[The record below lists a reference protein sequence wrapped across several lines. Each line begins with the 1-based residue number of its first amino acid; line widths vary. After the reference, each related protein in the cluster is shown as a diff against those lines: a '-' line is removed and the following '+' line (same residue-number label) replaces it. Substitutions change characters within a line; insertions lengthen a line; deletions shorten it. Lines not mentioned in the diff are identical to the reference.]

1 MNGFLYDI
9 KRTLSGKFTII
20 LILLL
25 VLITVATAYG
35 AGISAETAAPAQ
47 TDIVLPYVNDTGGII
62 HVSDYVING
71 YGQPVS
77 GLSITSSI
85 GNNTANIIKNYTG
98 NTDSHGYLNFTVNS
112 SSPGFYYIYTC
123 QYRNGNPLMYHN
135 NEIIYY
141 NGKMGQF
148 QSSSSIDPC
157 YSTYFNDSF
166 EPVYAVILKDKAN
179 PSQISTMVYVPYI
192 NSSVN
197 NQPLYISY
205 NISTMYEGNNANNAG
220 TGNITEMAHP
230 GVLIITPPLTT
241 KDLDKHVNF
250 FISNKTEEIVPGVSY
265 TYTYIKPGVALQN
278 GLAIYFGIL
287 LIPIMAIFS
296 AYFYYSKD
304 KTSGVLESIIA
315 RPITKGKLMIS
326 RFAGNS
332 VSFLVGLLISFG
344 LADII
349 LKHYTGV
356 YISSGTFATML
367 LGYLVEAVGF
377 AGLIYLITQFEKTQ
391 GQILGTGIGLLFI
404 LGFMWTTVS
413 EAILFIF
420 HITSTTHFLKD
431 LLVLDSIS
439 PSYFPDII
447 ADYHLGVYSSISAS
461 SAGINIY
468 SVALIG
474 LAWILIPSLLALYFA
489 RKRD

>member
-20 LILLL
+20 LIVLL

-35 AGISAETAAPAQ
+35 AGISSDTAAPAQ
-47 TDIVLPYVNDTGGII
+47 TDLVLPYVNDTGGVI

-85 GNNTANIIKNYTG
+85 GNASINTIENYTG
-98 NTDSHGYLNFTVNS
+98 SSNSQGYLNFTVHSNAS
-112 SSPGFYYIYTC
+112 NFYYIYTG
-123 QYRNGNPLMYHN
+123 QYTNGNPAAYHN
-135 NEIIYY
+135 NEIDYY
-141 NGKMGQF
+141 NGKMGQ
-148 QSSSSIDPC
+148 SESYSTIDPC
-157 YSTYFNDSF
+157 YSTYFNYSF
-166 EPVYAVILKDKAN
+166 EPIYAVILKDKAN

-192 NSSVN
+192 NSSIN
-197 NQPLYISY
+197 NQPLSISY
-205 NISTMYEGNNANNAG
+205 NISTASAGVNANNAG
-220 TGNITEMAHP
+220 SGNVTEMTHP
-230 GVLIITPPLTT
+230 GVLIITPSLTT
-241 KDLDKHVNF
+241 KDLDKNVNF
-250 FISNKTEEIVPGVSY
+250 FINNKTEQVVPTVSY
-265 TYTYIKPGVALQN
+265 IYTYIKPGVALQN
-278 GLAIYFGIL
+278 DLAIYFGIL
-287 LIPIMAIFS
+287 LIPIMSIFS

-326 RFAGNS
+326 RFTGNS

-344 LADII
+344 LADVI

-367 LGYLVEAVGF
+367 IGYLVEAIGF
-377 AGLIYLITQFEKTQ
+377 AGLMYLITQFERTQ

-404 LGFMWTTVS
+404 LGFMWTTLS
-413 EAILFIF
+413 EALLFLL
-420 HITSTTHFLKD
+420 HIQSITHLLKN
-431 LLVLDSIS
+431 LLILDSIS
-439 PSYFPDII
+439 PSYYPDII
-447 ADYHLGVYSSISAS
+447 ADYHLGVYSGLSAS
-461 SAGINIY
+461 SVGINIY
-468 SVALIG
+468 SVVIIG
-474 LAWILIPSLLALYFA
+474 LAWVLIPSLLALYFA

>member
-20 LILLL
+20 LIVLL

-35 AGISAETAAPAQ
+35 AGISSDTAAPSQ
-47 TDIVLPYVNDTGGII
+47 TDMVLPYINDTGGII

-85 GNNTANIIKNYTG
+85 GNASRNIIENYTG
-98 NTDSHGYLNFTVNS
+98 ISDDHGYLNFTVNS
-112 SSPGFYYIYTC
+112 TASNFYYVYTS
-123 QYRNGNPLMYHN
+123 QYKHGNPVAYHN
-135 NEIIYY
+135 NEVDYY
-141 NGKMGQF
+141 NGKMSQF
-148 QSSSSIDPC
+148 QYSSSIDPC
-157 YSTYFNDSF
+157 YNTYFNYSF
-166 EPVYAVILKDKAN
+166 EPVYAVILKDKVN

-197 NQPLYISY
+197 NQPLSISY
-205 NISTMYEGNNANNAG
+205 NISTTFVGNNANNSSS
-220 TGNITEMAHP
+220 GNLTEMTHP
-230 GVLIITPPLTT
+230 GVIIITPSLTT
-241 KDLDKHVNF
+241 KDLDKNVNF
-250 FISNKTEEIVPGVSY
+250 FITNKTGEVMPTVSY
-265 TYTYIKPGVALQN
+265 IYTYIKPGVALQDE
-278 GLAIYFGIL
+278 LVIYFGIL
-287 LIPIMAIFS
+287 LIPIMSIFS

-304 KTSGVLESIIA
+304 KTSGVLESIIV
-315 RPITKGKLMIS
+315 RPITKGKLMVS

-367 LGYLVEAVGF
+367 LGYLVEAIGF
-377 AGLIYLITQFEKTQ
+377 AGLMYLITQFEKTQ

-404 LGFMWTTVS
+404 LGFMWTTLS
-413 EAILFIF
+413 GALLFLL
-420 HITSTTHFLKD
+420 HATSIEHLLKN
-431 LLVLDSIS
+431 LLIVNSIS
-439 PSYFPDII
+439 PSYYPDIMM
-447 ADYHLGVYSSISAS
+447 YYL
-461 SAGINIY
+461 
-468 SVALIG
+468 
-474 LAWILIPSLLALYFA
+474 
-489 RKRD
+489 